1 MSDQLNLAPLPLHRP
16 NVARARVAVA
26 AENRFG
32 WPGLGLVVLLCSLAL
47 YPKSFSGDPDLRHVG
62 IAQSVPA
69 VATYTVVLLGIAY
82 VLLLRILHHPTSRGV
97 PASVL
102 VFAGFLAVGLGVI
115 WQGTAEQLAGALQLG
130 LGFCAWFVG
139 AQLGPPIL
147 AQERRVRWIA
157 NTIAGIIGIET
168 LVALLQRIG
177 FTINPMTAANAA
189 LLGDRVNGTTNHP
202 DNLGKLLLL
211 FLILCLGLMGTN
223 DARTRRTL
231 WFAMVLMFIPLGL
244 SQGRANLL
252 AALTAILFWALL
264 SGGRRSL
271 AVRLGIPL
279 AAILVVLPFAG
290 TIATRIQEDPN
301 GGPRAGLAAAALEQI
316 DRQPWGVGPNAYVSV
331 VSKYDAVTAS
341 GYPVHNTFLLTAAE
355 LGVLGALLFWL
366 PVTGLVAVAWI
377 SRKRPGFTGSFAL
390 AIVASAPGLYVVN
403 ATGWAILR
411 GPLLPLWFLVC
422 GIAYSQ
428 LGSARWALWIRRN
441 RGRAMQSNAQS
452 PRGHAAVP
460 AYAAHGQVSIPS
472 SWPRATRW

>member
-1 MSDQLNLAPLPLHRP
+1 MSNQLTVKPFQPQRP
-16 NVARARVAVA
+16 YTVGLSPDRAAASRV
-26 AENRFG
+26 G
-32 WPGLGLVVLLCSLAL
+32 WPGFALVVLFCSLAL
-47 YPKSFSGDPDLRHVG
+47 YPKSLSGDPDPRHVG

-69 VATYTVVLLGIAY
+69 VASYTVVLLGITY
-82 VLLLRILHHPTSRGV
+82 VLLLRILHRPRSRGV

-102 VFAGFLAVGLGVI
+102 VFVGFLAVGLGAI
-115 WQGTAEQLAGALQLG
+115 WHGTAEQLAGVLQLG

-139 AQLGPPIL
+139 GQLGPLIL
-147 AQERRVRWIA
+147 AQPRRVRWLA
-157 NTIAGIIGIET
+157 GMIAGIVGIET

-177 FTINPMTAANAA
+177 LAINPMTPANAA

-223 DARTRRTL
+223 DARARRTL
-231 WFAMVLMFIPLGL
+231 WLAIVLMFIPLGL

-264 SGGRRSL
+264 SGRRRSL

-279 AAILVVLPFAG
+279 AAILVVLPFAS

-316 DRQPWGVGPNAYVSV
+316 HRQPWGIGPNAYVSV
-331 VSKYDAVTAS
+331 VSKYDSVTAS

-366 PVTGLVAVAWI
+366 PVAGLIAVAWI
-377 SRKRPGFTGSFAL
+377 SRKRPGFAGSFAI

-411 GPLLPLWFLVC
+411 GPLLPLWFLIC
-422 GIAYSQ
+422 GLAYSQ
-428 LGSARWALWIRRN
+428 LGSARWALWIRRT
-441 RGRAMQSNAQS
+441 
-452 PRGHAAVP
+452 PHAAMRFSAPSRPNGASVP
-460 AYAAHGQVSIPS
+460 AYATHSQASIRPPS
-472 SWPRATRW
+472 PRTSHW